1 MDSENPTLKW
11 SLAAVGVVVVCFC
24 LGYFVFGTKGAPSDA
39 TPAVATSSPEPT
51 PSGLQ
56 ITAVESQ
63 GLQVE
68 DITAEK
74 EAARKRKEEAERARE
89 EAKLKAADPGI
100 IEASPSPSPDE
111 TLTDTKD
118 EDPSKTEPDPVK
130 PEVDPTTTEPD
141 KTKSEG
147 DKPKVEPDKTKP
159 EGDKPKVEP
168 DKPKTEGEKSKTES
182 EKTVASKNL
191 FRVRIGGAKS
201 TRDDAEKLVA
211 ELRGRGYTPT
221 IIADQRKGKTI
232 YHVQAGAFSDSDG
245 AERRKK
251 ELENNGYDARV
262 N

>member
-24 LGYFVFGTKGAPSDA
+24 LGYFVFGTKGAPTDA
-39 TPAVATSSPEPT
+39 TPAVTTPSPEPT
-51 PSGLQ
+51 PGGLQ

-74 EAARKRKEEAERARE
+74 EAARKRKEAAERARE
-89 EAKLKAADPGI
+89 EAKLKAADPGF
-100 IEASPSPSPDE
+100 IEASPSPDPDE
-111 TLTDTKD
+111 TLTDPDEDPTKSKNKKRNPD
-118 EDPSKTEPDPVK
+118 EDPSKTEPDPAK
-130 PEVDPTTTEPD
+130 PDVDPMMTEPD
-141 KTKSEG
+141 KTKS
-147 DKPKVEPDKTKP
+147 